1 MRKIVAMLFVI
12 TMALPSRVALAQAQ
26 EETKPSGQ
34 SESAKTAAQESTS
47 NTQRPRPIRPYR
59 LDFSVHE
66 MENGKT
72 VNSRRYSLN
81 VTAGSPDELKIGAR
95 VPVSSGGPGGLQYQY
110 VDLGTNIWTILQD
123 GSDELQLEVR
133 CEISWSKA
141 AQRDSEVD
149 PKQEHGPA
157 YAPPIV
163 SQIKIGGKT
172 LLVTGKPMIIGS
184 VDDPY
189 SDRQFQLEVTATKL
203 R

>member
-1 MRKIVAMLFVI
+1 MRKIAAMLFVM
-12 TMALPSRVALAQAQ
+12 TMALASRVTVARAQ
-26 EETKPSGQ
+26 EEAKPSGQ
-34 SESAKTAAQESTS
+34 SESTKPAAHESTR
-47 NTQRPRPIRPYR
+47 NTERPRPIRPYR
-59 LDFSVHE
+59 LDFSVNE
-66 MENGKT
+66 VENGKI

-81 VTAGSPDELKIGAR
+81 LTAGSPNELKIGAR
-95 VPVSSGGPGGLQYQY
+95 VPVSTAGPGSLQYQY
-110 VDLGTNIWTILQD
+110 VDLGTNIWAILTD

-141 AQRDSEVD
+141 AQRDTEID

-157 YAPPIV
+157 SPPIV
-163 SQIKIGGKT
+163 SQIKIGGST

-189 SDRQFQLEVTATKL
+189 SNRQFQLEVTATKL